1 MNENLYGMF
10 DKVLESEFSIIDNG
24 SKKVIELGKEAEYGR
39 METYSLFDGIIIAF
53 MDINIEN
60 VDNVFF
66 EDKLSSRLL
75 QINHCAKGRYS
86 YAVCDDNIVYFGE
99 GDLCVSIYDLT
110 KSFSDFP
117 LGFYEGL
124 EIFIDVDVANKQIK
138 GLIPD
143 FDLIDM
149 IIRDNGEYILI
160 SIKYS
165 GECINVMED
174 EDMASNIAILNKIS
188 EKIDYSQILGLNNI
202 VIRIK

>member
-1 MNENLYGMF
+1 M
-10 DKVLESEFSIIDNG
+10 
-24 SKKVIELGKEAEYGR
+24 
-39 METYSLFDGIIIAF
+39 
-53 MDINIEN
+53 
-60 VDNVFF
+60 
-66 EDKLSSRLL
+66 L

-86 YAVCDDNIVYFGE
+86 YAGGDDRIVYFGK
-99 GDLCVSIYDLT
+99 GDLCVSIYDIT
-110 KSFSDFP
+110 KTVSDFP
-117 LGFYEGL
+117 LGYYEGL
-124 EIFIDVDVANKQIK
+124 EIFIDVDVANEHFK